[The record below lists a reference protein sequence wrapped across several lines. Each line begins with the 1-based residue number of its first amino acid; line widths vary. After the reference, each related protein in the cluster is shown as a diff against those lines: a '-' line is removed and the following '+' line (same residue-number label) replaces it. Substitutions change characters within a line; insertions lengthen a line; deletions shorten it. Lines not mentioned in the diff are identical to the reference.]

1 MEGRDCA
8 CLAES
13 KSNSHGKLA
22 WARPCVGPRRAG
34 SDSRAGMEQARC
46 FTPKAAHMM
55 DTRGRKEVAAIK
67 WAAHLH
73 GADRPGRSGPRG
85 FGKTAAGGE
94 AERACGGIRE
104 PGREKLRKGAN
115 GQPVRPAA
123 FWGEQRAVIDKE
135 KAETEKGHPSKEVPL
150 SFGITSS
157 GSPSR
162 RRTIGRP
169 LFCRRPFS
177 VPDF

>member
-1 MEGRDCA
+1 LREDEPAFAGIAVQPSVEGRDCA

-85 FGKTAAGGE
+85 IGKTAAGGE

-104 PGREKLRKGAN
+104 PGREKLRKGA
-115 GQPVRPAA
+115 GSACSVLGR
-123 FWGEQRAVIDKE
+123 
-135 KAETEKGHPSKEVPL
+135 TKGGH
-150 SFGITSS
+150 
-157 GSPSR
+157 R
-162 RRTIGRP
+162 
-169 LFCRRPFS
+169 
-177 VPDF
+177 